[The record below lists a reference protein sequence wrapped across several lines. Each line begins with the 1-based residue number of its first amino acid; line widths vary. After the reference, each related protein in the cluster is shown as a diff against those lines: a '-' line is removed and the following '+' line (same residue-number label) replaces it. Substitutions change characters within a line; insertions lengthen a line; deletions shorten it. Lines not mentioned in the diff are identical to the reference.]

1 MKKRRFLG
9 HVSSILQLKAE
20 AKKALDIAL
29 DEGYIHGSQINS
41 GSVYITD
48 PDSGLFVQG
57 TDETGSTRTFH
68 LGITGSIIV
77 AKPTGS
83 V

>member
-20 AKKALDIAL
+20 AKKALEAEIA
-29 DEGYIHGSQINS
+29 EGHLHGSQINS

-48 PDSGLFVQG
+48 PNSGFFLGG
-57 TDETGSTRTFH
+57 TDSNGNPRTFH
-68 LGITGSIIV
+68 LSVTGSTI
-77 AKPTGS
+77 KLMPTGS
-83 V
+83 A